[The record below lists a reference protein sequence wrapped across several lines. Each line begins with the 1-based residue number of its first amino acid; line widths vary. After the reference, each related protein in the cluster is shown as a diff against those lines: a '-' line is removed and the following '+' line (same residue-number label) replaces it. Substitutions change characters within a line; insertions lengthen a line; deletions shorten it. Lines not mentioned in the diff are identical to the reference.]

1 MMKKYYLLTLLFAII
16 VNGCARHN
24 QIDFSSSEA
33 FFSSLN
39 ETKIIKNENS
49 KRLNRT
55 KMIQKENKKST
66 SVLNSLKKSKIN
78 NKDKGIITKSLLL
91 NLSSYE
97 KLLEQKIGLEEHN
110 ILKIFNNASLIIKHG
125 KIKNFQFHLKS
136 CHLDLFF
143 LINNKTYIFKH
154 FDIRPSAILSKLNK
168 NKCVEELNNKFTLIR
183 DPK

>member
-1 MMKKYYLLTLLFAII
+1 MMKKYFLLTLLFLII
-16 VNGCARHN
+16 MNGCARQN

-39 ETKIIKNENS
+39 ETKII
-49 KRLNRT
+49 
-55 KMIQKENKKST
+55 QKENKKST
-66 SVLNSLKKSKIN
+66 PVKNSLKKTKIK
-78 NKDKGIITKSLLL
+78 NKDKGIIKKSTML

-97 KLLEQKIGLEEHN
+97 KLLEQKIGIEEYD

-125 KIKNFQFHLKS
+125 KIKNIQFHLKS

-143 LINNKTYIFKH
+143 LDKNKTYIFKH
-154 FDIRPSAILSKLNK
+154 YDIRPSTILSKLNK
-168 NKCVEELNNKFTLIR
+168 KRCVKELNNKFTLIR

>member
-1 MMKKYYLLTLLFAII
+1 MMKKYFLLTLLFLII
-16 VNGCARHN
+16 MNGCARQN

-39 ETKIIKNENS
+39 ETKII
-49 KRLNRT
+49 
-55 KMIQKENKKST
+55 QKENKKST
-66 SVLNSLKKSKIN
+66 LVKNSLKKTKIK
-78 NKDKGIITKSLLL
+78 NKDKGIIKKSTML

-97 KLLEQKIGLEEHN
+97 KLLEQKIGIEEYN

-143 LINNKTYIFKH
+143 LDKDKTYIFKH
-154 FDIRPSAILSKLNK
+154 FDIRPSTIVSKLDK
-168 NKCVEELNNKFTLIR
+168 KKCVEELNNKFTLIR

>member
-1 MMKKYYLLTLLFAII
+1 MMKKYFLLTLLFLII
-16 VNGCARHN
+16 MNGCARQN

-39 ETKIIKNENS
+39 KTEI
-49 KRLNRT
+49 
-55 KMIQKENKKST
+55 IQKENKKST
-66 SVLNSLKKSKIN
+66 PVLNSLKKSKID
-78 NKDKGIITKSLLL
+78 NKDEDIIKKSSLL

-97 KLLEQKIGLEEHN
+97 KLLEQKIGIEEYS

-125 KIKNFQFHLKS
+125 KIKNIQFHLKS

-143 LINNKTYIFKH
+143 LDKNKTYIFKH
-154 FDIRPSAILSKLNK
+154 FDIRPSTILSKLDK
-168 NKCVEELNNKFTLIR
+168 KRCVKELNNKFTLIR